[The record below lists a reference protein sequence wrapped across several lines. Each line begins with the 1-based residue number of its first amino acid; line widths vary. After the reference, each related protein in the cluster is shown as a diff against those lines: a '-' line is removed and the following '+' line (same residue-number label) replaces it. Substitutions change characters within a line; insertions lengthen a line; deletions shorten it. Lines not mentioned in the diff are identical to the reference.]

1 MKTRSILGGWSL
13 LDGVPK
19 SAKKRKLADGS
30 RAMRERALIRGKGVL
45 FKQFSKKIDH
55 EVSLITSKIR

>member
-1 MKTRSILGGWSL
+1 LGGWSL

-30 RAMRERALIRGKGVL
+30 RAIEVGVNMPVVRRSVRFWPSDEKTSMRERALIRGKGVL
-45 FKQFSKKIDH
+45 
-55 EVSLITSKIR
+55 L